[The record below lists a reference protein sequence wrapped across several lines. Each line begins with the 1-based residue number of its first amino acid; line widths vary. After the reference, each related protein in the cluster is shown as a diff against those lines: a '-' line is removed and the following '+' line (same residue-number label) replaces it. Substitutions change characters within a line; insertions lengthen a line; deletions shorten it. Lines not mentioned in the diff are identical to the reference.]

1 VQALVDASRGDHTE
15 AKQLG
20 REAVAFAERTD
31 APNLEGDALTDLAE
45 VLHAAGQSDETEA
58 TLTQALERY
67 EKKMNLAQAA
77 QTRARLAELR
87 DGGTPWADVSKIDIF
102 PVLRKYV
109 SMARV
114 KVTYVVDEDVARATR
129 VHAARM
135 DRRDSEVVEAA
146 LRSYLGLGLLDE
158 LWAAAAGL
166 PPVTLNDVVDEQHAA
181 RAEQ

>member
-1 VQALVDASRGDHTE
+1 MV
-15 AKQLG
+15 
-20 REAVAFAERTD
+20 
-31 APNLEGDALTDLAE
+31 
-45 VLHAAGQSDETEA
+45 
-58 TLTQALERY
+58 
-67 EKKMNLAQAA
+67 
-77 QTRARLAELR
+77 
-87 DGGTPWADVSKIDIF
+87 
-102 PVLRKYV
+102 
-109 SMARV
+109 RV

-166 PPVTLNDVVDEQHAA
+166 PPVTLDDVVDEQHAA